1 MQWPRHVSERKTA
14 ASNIHSVPNN
24 PSEESCPQQAA
35 NTGRKSKQTRKSLST
50 RPLPPGRQTSSR
62 VGLEDPGT
70 QGQTRRG
77 KGCLLHARAAAMRF
91 PPRPGRRPDIQG
103 TEAPTL
109 AWTGASRCRTRA
121 TSQLRA
127 VTWRTR
133 VPGPADTHKGHA
145 SPLMGSWTCRRA
157 TSELSP
163 RAASL
168 SIQRQGGKGVRAGR
182 QPGSRFWGEGQEC
195 DSFLRQ
201 DRPLHVPH
209 QRPAGSPPPRAQ
221 GRPSPH
227 PKHLRVYKARR
238 RFAPN
243 SGLVT

>member
-1 MQWPRHVSERKTA
+1 MSQKEKQQLLIYTLSLTIHQKSPAHSKQPTRDVSPSRP
-14 ASNIHSVPNN
+14 VN
-24 PSEESCPQQAA
+24 PFQHAPSPQGGRLPPELGLKIP
-35 NTGRKSKQTRKSLST
+35 GRKD
-50 RPLPPGRQTSSR
+50 RPGE
-62 VGLEDPGT
+62 GN
-70 QGQTRRG
+70 
-77 KGCLLHARAAAMRF
+77 GCLLHARAAAMRF

-227 PKHLRVYKARR
+227 PKHLRAYKARR

>member
-1 MQWPRHVSERKTA
+1 MSQKEKQQLLIYTLSLTIHQKSPAHSKQPTRDVSPSRP
-14 ASNIHSVPNN
+14 VN
-24 PSEESCPQQAA
+24 PFQHAPSPQGGRLPPELGLKIP
-35 NTGRKSKQTRKSLST
+35 GRKD
-50 RPLPPGRQTSSR
+50 RPGEGRAAFCTPVPQPRGSH
-62 VGLEDPGT
+62 
-70 QGQTRRG
+70 QGQAGGLTS
-77 KGCLLHARAAAMRF
+77 KGQR
-91 PPRPGRRPDIQG
+91 PRPWPGQVPRR
-103 TEAPTL
+103 
-109 AWTGASRCRTRA
+109 RTRA

-127 VTWRTR
+127 VTWRTL

-145 SPLMGSWTCRRA
+145 SLLMGSRTCRRE

-168 SIQRQGGKGVRAGR
+168 STQRQGGKGVRAGR

-227 PKHLRVYKARR
+227 PKHLRAYKARR